1 MSAQLQSFSDPVLF
15 QRMQKEDL
23 ANVIAIEKAIYQFP
37 WTERNFSDSIDV
49 GYIAETLRVL
59 SGSGQADSGI
69 IGYFVLMIALDEAH
83 LLNLS
88 VASTQ
93 QNQGYG
99 RKLLRHASDL
109 ARQGG
114 AVSMILEVRKS
125 NLRAQEIY
133 RRYGFE
139 QIGMRKGYYPN
150 SDTDRYARED
160 ALVMRL
166 KL

>member
-1 MSAQLQSFSDPVLF
+1 MSAQLQSLPDSVRF
-15 QRMQKEDL
+15 QSMQKDDL
-23 ANVIAIEKAIYQFP
+23 ADVIAIEKTIYQFP

-49 GYIAETLRVL
+49 GYIAETLFL
-59 SGSGQADSGI
+59 QSNKEQSASGI
-69 IGYFVLMIALDEAH
+69 IGYFVLMIAVEEAH

-88 VASTQ
+88 VASPQ

-99 RKLLRHASDL
+99 RRLLWQASEC
-109 ARQGG
+109 ARLGG
-114 AVSMILEVRKS
+114 AESMILEVRRS

-139 QIGMRKGYYPN
+139 QIGVRKAYYPN
-150 SDTDRYARED
+150 SDTDRNTRED